1 MRMAG
6 MAAGMA
12 QQAQSKQ
19 GPAAAGPMAGP
30 VWSGRNQKLPIFTV
44 FRSPQGRG
52 GSNFKLQLL
61 LPDPPHR
68 ATGTLLRQPR
78 QRDMLL
84 PRPSAA
90 ACALGRRWVS
100 CGGTVAAAAAAPC
113 TGVGD
118 SRGRRQLSSA
128 AAAAAAEPADFVVI
142 GAGPVGASTAWYLAE
157 DEANADKRIVLVHD
171 PTDRGAHEDWSR
183 LARLSFV
190 SVIYIAAPPPTSHL
204 SPACC
209 HTLKWTRGSG

>member
-6 MAAGMA
+6 MAAWQLAWLA
-12 QQAQSKQ
+12 QQA
-19 GPAAAGPMAGP
+19 
-30 VWSGRNQKLPIFTV
+30 FTV

-209 HTLKWTRGSG
+209 HTLEWTRGSG